1 MNLSNNVWKNIL
13 SVIEAGAP
21 NCYKSGRRNP
31 NPFRRRRDRSPIGAR
46 RRSRIFH
53 VRRGRENC
61 FCPRCPERRKRRVPK
76 EQKLCPSRAFGHNP
90 FSARP
95 SSSPRPLYSTT
106 SAKET
111 AHTAE
116 ERIPIFRPLRG
127 HSIHSPLRE
136 KFRSEILRK
145 GGLGLLQS
153 IFFRT
158 IGKKSAGVFPIALLV
173 YFHQFFIF
181 RFSAAFQRKQ
191 HFSPP
196 RPLGQTAARLI
207 VYANHEI
214 GIVPVWKRRDFF
226 VIRWKIPR
234 SRADRCP

>member
-61 FCPRCPERRKRRVPK
+61 FWPRCPERRKRRVPK

-90 FSARP
+90 FSASP

-111 AHTAE
+111 THTAE
-116 ERIPIFRPLRG
+116 ERIPISRPLRG

-136 KFRSEILRK
+136 KIPKRDTPKRRPRSSSKHLFPYNREKIGGSFPDCSPRIFSSVFHIPFFRS
-145 GGLGLLQS
+145 
-153 IFFRT
+153 
-158 IGKKSAGVFPIALLV
+158 
-173 YFHQFFIF
+173 
-181 RFSAAFQRKQ
+181 FSAQAAFFLLRGRSDK
-191 HFSPP
+191 P
-196 RPLGQTAARLI
+196 R
-207 VYANHEI
+207 
-214 GIVPVWKRRDFF
+214 
-226 VIRWKIPR
+226 
-234 SRADRCP
+234 RALSCTQIMR